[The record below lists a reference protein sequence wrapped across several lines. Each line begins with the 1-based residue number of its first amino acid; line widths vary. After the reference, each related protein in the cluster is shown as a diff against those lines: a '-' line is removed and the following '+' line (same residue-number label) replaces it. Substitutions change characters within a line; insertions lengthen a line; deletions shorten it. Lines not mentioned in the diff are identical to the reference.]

1 MNYKKLIE
9 ERKSVRDYKKKTVP
23 QKLIDDLL
31 QFSEEADK
39 LIPGID
45 TELLVK
51 DKSHVYL
58 QLQET
63 AGYQGIM
70 IEAPHYLILLS
81 QKKGYY
87 IENAGYLGEKISLKA
102 LDLGVNTCW
111 ITFPD
116 SEKVK
121 KRLFLNTDKE
131 IVAIMA
137 LGYDANKNKVVNTTN
152 VGDNYSKSQLKI
164 VKNNISTRCKIEE
177 IVYIKEWGH
186 NATYEEIKNRGL
198 LDALNYARLAPST
211 MNRQPWRFIL
221 DGEKVILTI
230 RDDENIGEYDEKIDA
245 GISMLFFESIVD
257 RTLTDVDW
265 VMDIPDKDYKIPEE
279 YKVVGY
285 CNI

>member
-1 MNYKKLIE
+1 MNYKKLVE
-9 ERKSVRDYKKKTVP
+9 ERKSVRDYKKTTVP
-23 QKLIDDLL
+23 ESVIEEIL

-45 TELLVK
+45 TELLAK

-70 IEAPHYLILLS
+70 IEAPHYLIMLS
-81 QKKGYY
+81 QNREHY
-87 IENAGYLGEKISLKA
+87 IENAGYLGEKIALKA

-111 ITFPD
+111 ITFSD
-116 SEKVK
+116 SDKIK

-131 IVAIMA
+131 IVAIIA
-137 LGYDANKNKVVNTTN
+137 LGYDANKTRVVNTDS

-164 VKNNISTRCKIEE
+164 VKNNVSTRQKIEDL
-177 IVYIKEWGH
+177 VYIKEWGH
-186 NATYEEIKNRGL
+186 NATYEELENRGL
-198 LDALNYARLAPST
+198 LEALNYARLAPST

-221 DGEKVILTI
+221 DNEKVVLTI
-230 RDDENIGEYDEKIDA
+230 RDDENIREYDEKIDT
-245 GISMLFFESIVD
+245 GISMLYYESLIGQ
-257 RTLTDVDW
+257 TLTKVKW
-265 VMDIPDKDYKIPEE
+265 VLDTPDKDYKIPDS
-279 YKVVGY
+279 YRVVGY

>member
-23 QKLIDDLL
+23 QKVIDNIL

-63 AGYQGIM
+63 AGYKGIM

-111 ITFPD
+111 ITFSD

-245 GISMLFFESIVD
+245 GISMLYFEALTGQ
-257 RTLTDVDW
+257 TLTKVKW
-265 VMDIPDKDYKIPEE
+265 VLDTPDKDYKIPDS
-279 YKVVGY
+279 YRVVGY